1 MYVRNKDAR
10 LALPAEG
17 RTHISHHEGDTMST
31 IAIHPTVAYSRAAA
45 ATRPAPMRLT
55 RRGRIIVGT
64 LIALPI
70 VIGAYF
76 IGLGA
81 PSAGAD
87 SAVSTTTFEYLTV
100 MPGDTLWA
108 IAGNLADGADTQGV
122 IAAIVELNQ
131 LDSMTVQPGQQLAIP
146 AEFSN

>member
-1 MYVRNKDAR
+1 
-10 LALPAEG
+10 
-17 RTHISHHEGDTMST
+17 MST

-70 VIGAYF
+70 VVGAYF
-76 IGLGA
+76 VGMGA
-81 PSAGAD
+81 TSAGAD
-87 SAVSTTTFEYLTV
+87 SAVSTASFEYVTV

-108 IAGNLADGADTQGV
+108 IAGNLADGGDTQAV
-122 IAAIVELNQ
+122 ISSIVELNQ

>member
-1 MYVRNKDAR
+1 
-10 LALPAEG
+10 
-17 RTHISHHEGDTMST
+17 MST
-31 IAIHPTVAYSRAAA
+31 IAIHPTVAYSRAVS

-70 VIGAYF
+70 VVGAYF
-76 IGLGA
+76 MGVGA

-87 SAVSTTTFEYLTV
+87 SVATSNSFEYVTV

-108 IAGNLADGADTQGV
+108 IAGNLADGGDTQAV
-122 IAAIVELNQ
+122 ISAIVELNQ
-131 LDSMTVQPGQQLAIP
+131 LDSMTVQPGQKLAIP